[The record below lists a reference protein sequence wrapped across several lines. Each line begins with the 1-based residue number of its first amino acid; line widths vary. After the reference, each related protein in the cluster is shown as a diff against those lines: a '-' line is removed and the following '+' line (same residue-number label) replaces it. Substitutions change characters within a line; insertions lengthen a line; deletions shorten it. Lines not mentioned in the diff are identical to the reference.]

1 MNLKD
6 KTIVI
11 TGGAGGLGQAMA
23 HAMIEK
29 GAKLAI
35 IDLDQTAVDKTL
47 QQLSNSFGYAA
58 NICDEHQV
66 DKVFK
71 HIHND
76 LGPIHALIN
85 STGILRDDL
94 LVKHKDGLLTKMP
107 LDNFK
112 SVIDVNLTGTF
123 LCGREAAAAMIKDH
137 TKGVIINI
145 SSISRAGNYGQSNYS
160 ASKSAVDAL
169 TVTWCKELASFGIR
183 SAAIAPGFIATDMT
197 ASMPA
202 AVLEKVS
209 DRIPL
214 GRMGTPEE
222 IAAGA
227 VFTIENDYINGRVQE
242 IDGGMR
248 I

>member
-11 TGGAGGLGQAMA
+11 TGGAGGLGKAMA
-23 HAMIEK
+23 GAMIEM

-35 IDLDQTAVDKTL
+35 IDLDKTAVDKTVK
-47 QQLSNSFGYAA
+47 QLSNAVGYAA
-58 NICDEHQV
+58 NICDEDQV

-71 HIHND
+71 EIRND
-76 LGPIHALIN
+76 LGPIHVLIN
-85 STGILRDDL
+85 CAGILRDGLVVKQKDESL
-94 LVKHKDGLLTKMP
+94 LKMP

-123 LCGREAAAAMIKDH
+123 LCGREAAAAMIEDQ

-169 TVTWCKELASFGIR
+169 TTTWCKELASFGIR

-197 ASMPA
+197 ANMPDG
-202 AVLEKVS
+202 VLEKIS
-209 DRIPL
+209 SRIPL
-214 GRMGTPEE
+214 GRLGTPQE

-227 VFTIENDYINGRVQE
+227 VFIIENDYFNGRVLE